1 MTSQPQEL
9 SEAEK
14 AEKAEKAEVARYDVI
29 LAEMRPLCLRHG
41 VEDVTLVANLM
52 EIEDLA
58 QKELVL
64 LEKTIEEDV
73 NSWNIP
79 YNHREILR
87 KSPWKPAPDSPDAF
101 FSRRGDTKSRLILRL
116 TSKVILTKVRAIMF
130 VRPNLLLNLISH
142 FKTYVL
148 HKQIVACIERWDKNI
163 RFEVEEPPQAQKR
176 GRG

>member
-14 AEKAEKAEVARYDVI
+14 AEVKAEVARYDVI
-29 LAEMRPLCLRHG
+29 LAEMRPLCLCHA
-41 VEDVTLVANLM
+41 VEDVTLVACLM

-58 QKELVL
+58 QKELDL
-64 LEKTIEEDV
+64 LGKTIDKDV
-73 NSWNIP
+73 NAWNIP

-87 KSPWKPAPDSPDAF
+87 KSPWKTAPDSPDAF
-101 FSRRGDTKSRLILRL
+101 FSRHGDTKPRLILRL
-116 TSKVILTKVRAIMF
+116 ASKVILTKVRQLMF

-142 FKTYVL
+142 FSTFVL
-148 HKQIVACIERWDKNI
+148 HKQIVAGIERWDKNI